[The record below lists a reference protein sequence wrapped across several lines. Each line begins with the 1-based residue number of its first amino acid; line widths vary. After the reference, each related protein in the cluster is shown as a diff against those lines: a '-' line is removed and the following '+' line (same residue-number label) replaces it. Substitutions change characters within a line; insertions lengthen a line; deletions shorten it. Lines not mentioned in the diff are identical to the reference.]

1 MEILLNLL
9 QEQVNQ
15 EIWLKSGEHSK
26 TLQDSLRIHSDILS
40 GKLQLFQA
48 KTELE
53 LYMCF

>member
-1 MEILLNLL
+1 MEISLNLL

-53 LYMCF
+53 